1 MNIIYLN
8 TTEKKPSGGAKV
20 IYNHSSI
27 INNLKIKNLTSEILH
42 LKKTK
47 ISKLKLSKSV
57 KIIKHDNPSKFYST
71 ARIFILQMTQVVEL

>member
-1 MNIIYLN
+1 MNIIYVN
-8 TTEKKPSGGAKV
+8 ITEKKPSGGSKV

-47 ISKLKLSKSV
+47 ISKFKTSLK
-57 KIIKHDNPSKFYST
+57 KIFNTRYLEYGWNFSDI
-71 ARIFILQMTQVVEL
+71 